1 MVEGARVRLRGWQQ
15 AAVALGSAVGALVD
29 PRRADLIAAL
39 VETTGKPAFERCVTA
54 RFQGESE
61 KLGDD
66 RSEMIWEPPTCA
78 LVCRNMINSRSLLM
92 IKARELFL
100 LIPIPNRV
108 LASKALL
115 MEFLAAKKKSKQ
127 LTGAT
132 SSGSQLCLVIALN
145 GANIRRFVGQPFL
158 SGGSYGVVEVVAD
171 TARPIENHSS
181 TLFVNL

>member
-1 MVEGARVRLRGWQQ
+1 
-15 AAVALGSAVGALVD
+15 
-29 PRRADLIAAL
+29 
-39 VETTGKPAFERCVTA
+39 CVTA

-100 LIPIPNRV
+100 LIPIPNR
-108 LASKALL
+108 ASKALL

-127 LTGAT
+127 LTD
-132 SSGSQLCLVIALN
+132 Q
-145 GANIRRFVGQPFL
+145 
-158 SGGSYGVVEVVAD
+158 
-171 TARPIENHSS
+171 
-181 TLFVNL
+181 